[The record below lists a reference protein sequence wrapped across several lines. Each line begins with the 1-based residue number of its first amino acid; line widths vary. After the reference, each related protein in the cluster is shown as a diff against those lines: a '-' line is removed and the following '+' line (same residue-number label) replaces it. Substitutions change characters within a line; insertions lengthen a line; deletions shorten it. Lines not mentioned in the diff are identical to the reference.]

1 MTQSLEQLLVEINKI
16 VTFTAATVAAETAV
30 ALNVYTPSIESTR
43 NQIPAYLPHLPSA
56 ESQHM
61 ALVQPLQILLHT
73 LLHSVSSECGVV
85 LLPRL
90 LLLRISSVSVS
101 ASVSVLG

>member
-1 MTQSLEQLLVEINKI
+1 VTQRLEQLLVEIKKI

-30 ALNVYTPSIESTR
+30 ALNVYMPSIDSTC

-61 ALVQPLQILLHT
+61 ALVQPSQRLPHT

-85 LLPRL
+85 LLARL
-90 LLLRISSVSVS
+90 LLLTISSVSVS
-101 ASVSVLG
+101 VSD